1 MVLALQPPSA
11 MREPAIAAE
20 SEPLVPDKFE
30 RCPLTMRSVFAA
42 TLAIVAYVGV
52 VAPKRTRVH
61 GYVDTNVD
69 VATRAVTKYANEG
82 YPAWALD
89 HGRRVCPASLY
100 ELDRY
105 MTSWHQP
112 DPWGHEYFSTCADG
126 KIYVG
131 SLGADGKSNTADDIW
146 SHQ

>member
-1 MVLALQPPSA
+1 

-20 SEPLVPDKFE
+20 SEPLVPDKYE

-42 TLAIVAYVGV
+42 TLAVVAYVGV
-52 VAPKRTRVH
+52 VAPKHRPVYACFPATR
-61 GYVDTNVD
+61 VD
-69 VATRAVTKYANEG
+69 VAKLAVTKYANEG
-82 YPAWALD
+82 YPAWARD
-89 HGRRVCPASLY
+89 HGRRTCPASLY
-100 ELDRY
+100 ELDPY
-105 MTSWHQP
+105 MPTWHQP
-112 DPWGHEYFSTCADG
+112 DPWGHAYFSTCADG